1 MDISIASVGIGARA
15 RLRRKP
21 RSMYDSVATIIN
33 TIEDDAFRQRVADH
47 FGTEFNR
54 RSEAFDP
61 AHWAR
66 RTGGRVAANSAR

>member
-1 MDISIASVGIGARA
+1 MDISISAVGVGPRT
-15 RLRRKP
+15 RWSRKP
-21 RSMYDSVATIIN
+21 RSIYDSVATIIN
-33 TIEDDAFRQRVADH
+33 TIEDPAFRQRVANH

-61 AHWAR
+61 AQWAR